1 MPKQKLPSTGAL
13 RALKQA
19 GVVFDIHRYTYESRG
34 GTKVSARELGVEH
47 LQVIKTLVMEDHE
60 SKPLIVLMHGNQEVS
75 TRALARHLGVKT
87 VRPCKPDVAQ
97 RHSGYQVGGT
107 SPFGTR
113 KAMPVYVQKSIF
125 DLPLIY
131 INGGQRG
138 LLVSIEPTALQN
150 LLSLEL
156 VEVAQSTLSDEG

>member
-1 MPKQKLPSTGAL
+1 MPKQKIPSTGAL
-13 RALKQA
+13 RVLKQA
-19 GVVFDIHRYTYESRG
+19 GVAFDIHRYAYESRG

-47 LQVIKTLVMEDHE
+47 QAVIKTLVMEDHE
-60 SKPLIVLMHGNQEVS
+60 TKPLIVLMHGNQEVS

-87 VRPCKPDVAQ
+87 VKPCKPDVAQ

-113 KAMPVYVQKSIF
+113 KAMPVYVQKSIM

-138 LLVSIEPTALQN
+138 LLVSIKPAALQS
-150 LLSLEL
+150 LLRLEL
-156 VEVAQSTLSDEG
+156 VEVAQSTIADEG

>member
-13 RALKQA
+13 RALKKS
-19 GVVFDIHRYTYESRG
+19 GFVFDIHRYTYESRG

-47 LQVIKTLVMEDHE
+47 EQVIKTLVMEDHDA
-60 SKPLIVLMHGNQEVS
+60 KPLIVLMHGNQEVS

-87 VRPCKPDVAQ
+87 VKPCKPDVAQ

-107 SPFGTR
+107 SPIGTR
-113 KAMPVYVQKSIF
+113 KAMPVYVEKSIL

-138 LLVSIEPTALQN
+138 LLVSMKPTDLQN
-150 LLSLEL
+150 LLTLEL
-156 VEVAQSTLSDEG
+156 VEVAQSTGADEG